1 MKRDGKNRSIWQD
14 VPDRTLGSIAD
25 PGDVDV
31 LIIGAGI
38 TGLTAAL
45 ALQEQGQ
52 LCCVLEAQSIAFGTT
67 GGTSAHLNTV
77 LDTPYS
83 DIIQQHGLDKAKDVL
98 HSTRRAIEWIH
109 YNVDKYAIDCDLTEC
124 NGQMYATTE
133 DEKKELQKIKE
144 AIVQLGISCKEIDEL
159 AIPVKPLY
167 AIEFAEQGHFN
178 PTKYVLGMASAFEA
192 LGGRILT
199 QALVQH
205 VTREE
210 GRLSV
215 TTADGR
221 VFRSDRVIYATHTTP
236 GIQLM
241 NFRIAPYRSYLQL
254 WELADSNAC
263 PDKVL
268 YDMKD
273 PFHYFRT
280 VVQGGHRFL
289 LVGGQDHKT
298 AHHGNEHLNFLELQA
313 FVTARFDTKK
323 KLYEWSS
330 QYYESQ
336 DALPFIGYYP
346 GKSDG
351 RELIATG
358 FGGNGMIF
366 GSLSGHM
373 LADLILKGTCEF
385 GELYS
390 PTRFG
395 PLSSVKDLVMENA
408 DVLKHFIKDRLE
420 VDQIEGLA
428 ELAKGDAAVLK
439 YEGQRIGIYKDQEG
453 SISAVDPVCRHAGC
467 IVKWNNAEES
477 WDCPCHGA
485 RYGINGELLTGPAV
499 VHLASHDLDKL

>member
-1 MKRDGKNRSIWQD
+1 MERDGNNRSIWQD
-14 VPDRTLGSIAD
+14 VPDRTIGKISNRE
-25 PGDVDV
+25 DVDV
-31 LIIGAGI
+31 LVIGAGI
-38 TGLTAAL
+38 TGMTAAL
-45 ALQEQGQ
+45 ALQEEGQ
-52 LCCVLEAQSIAFGTT
+52 ICSVLEANSIAFGTT

-83 DIIQQHGLDKAKDVL
+83 DIIKQHGLDKTREVL
-98 HSTRRAIEWIH
+98 QSTRRAMDLIRD
-109 YNVDKYAIDCDLTEC
+109 NVEKYAIDCDLIDC
-124 NGQMYATTE
+124 NGQMYATTGE
-133 DEKKELQKIKE
+133 EKEELQKIKD
-144 AIVQLGISCKEIDEL
+144 AILQLGISCSEIDNL

-178 PTKYVLGMASAFEA
+178 PTKYILGLAGAFEA
-192 LGGRILT
+192 LGGMIVT
-199 QALVQH
+199 GALVQH
-205 VTREE
+205 VKRID

-221 VFRSDRVIYATHTTP
+221 VFRADKVIYATHTTP

-254 WELADSNAC
+254 WELADHAAY

-268 YDMKD
+268 YDMED

-280 VVQGGHRFL
+280 VVQGENRFL

-298 AHHGNEHLNFLELQA
+298 AHGENENVNFLELQA
-313 FVTARFDTKK
+313 FVTARFNTKRK
-323 KLYEWSS
+323 VYQWSS

-373 LADLILKGTCEF
+373 LADLILKETCEF
-385 GELYS
+385 EKLYS

-395 PLSSVKDLVMENA
+395 PLSSVKDLVMENV
-408 DVLKHFIKDRLE
+408 DVVKHFVKDRLA
-420 VDQIEGLA
+420 VDKIEGLS
-428 ELAKGDAAVLK
+428 ELAKGEAAVLK
-439 YEGQRIGIYKDQEG
+439 YEGKRIGIYKDQEG
-453 SISAVDPVCRHAGC
+453 AISAVDPVCRHAGC
-467 IVKWNNAEES
+467 IVKWNNTEES

-499 VHLASHDLDKL
+499 APLASHDIDKL